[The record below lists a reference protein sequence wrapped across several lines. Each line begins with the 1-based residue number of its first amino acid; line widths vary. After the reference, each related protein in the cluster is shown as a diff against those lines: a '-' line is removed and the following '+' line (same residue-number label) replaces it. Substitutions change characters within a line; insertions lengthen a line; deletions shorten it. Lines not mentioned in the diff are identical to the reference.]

1 MKMRILTSIFFLYIG
16 SAYLFAQEASTPSVK
31 SAYTAGYWQQEVNY
45 TMNVVVDAPAH
56 QFTGEQR
63 IVYTNNSPDVID
75 RVFYHLYFNAFQPGS
90 MMDVRSRSLPDPDRR
105 VMDRIS
111 KLNKNEIGFH
121 EIKKIEQDGK
131 SLKHHTQGT
140 VLEVELSHP
149 LLPNESTDFYLE
161 YFSQVPVQIRRSG
174 RNNKEG
180 IDYSMAQ
187 WFPKIAE
194 YDENGWHANPYIAR
208 EFYAPWGDFDVSISI
223 NKDYI
228 VAATGILE
236 SKKKEKN
243 KNTWNF
249 KARDVHDFV
258 WAADPDYVH
267 DILKVDSED
276 LELHFYYQKTND
288 EMVSNWKRLQDDTAD
303 AFRYI
308 NKKFGKYPYTKY
320 SVIQGGDG
328 GMEYPMATLIT
339 GERSYPSLLSV
350 TIHELIH
357 SWYQML
363 LGTNESYL
371 AWMDEGF
378 TSFAQNITFNNEF
391 NEIYNLNSINPLER
405 SYNRYYTFIKS
416 GLEEPLSTH
425 SDHFSTNQ
433 AYGVGS
439 YTKGAIFLMQ
449 LGYIIGEEKL
459 FKGLRRY
466 YNEWKFKHPDEY
478 DFLRIMEKE
487 SGIELDWYI
496 DYWVKTTHQID
507 YSIDYSFELK
517 EKDQNKISVSINRIG
532 KMPMPIEVEVLYED
546 FSSEN
551 YYIPLSIMRGE
562 KDNSDNK
569 LIILEDWEWVNESYQ
584 FNLDMSDKEI
594 KKIEINPSGEMAD
607 IDKSNNIIEFE

>member
-1 MKMRILTSIFFLYIG
+1 MLNMQMLMFRFFFFLLLVSFNSY
-16 SAYLFAQEASTPSVK
+16 S
-31 SAYTAGYWQQEVNY
+31 YWQQRVEY
-45 TMNVVVDAPAH
+45 KIHIDFDHKSH
-56 QFTGEQR
+56 QFLGEQNLK
-63 IVYTNNSPDVID
+63 YFNNSNDTINKVY
-75 RVFYHLYFNAFQPGS
+75 FHLYFNAFQPGS

-131 SLKHHTQGT
+131 SLKHHIQGT
-140 VLEVELSHP
+140 VLEVELAYP
-149 LLPNESTDFYLE
+149 LMPNKSTNFYLE

-236 SKKKEKN
+236 SKKKEKD
-243 KNTWNF
+243 KNIWNF
-249 KARDVHDFV
+249 KAKDVHDFV

-267 DILKVDSED
+267 DVLKVDSED

-405 SYNRYYTFIKS
+405 SYNRYYSFIKT

-449 LGYIIGEEKL
+449 LGYIIGEDKL

-487 SGIELDWYI
+487 GGIELDWYI
-496 DYWVKTTHQID
+496 DYWIKTTHQID
-507 YSIDYSFELK
+507 YSLELN
-517 EKDQNKISVSINRIG
+517 EKDKNKISVSINRIG
-532 KMPMPIEVEVLYED
+532 KMPMPIEIEVLYED
-546 FSSEN
+546 LPSEN

-569 LIILEDWEWVNESYQ
+569 LIILDDWEWVNESYQ
-584 FNLDMSDKEI
+584 FDLDMSGKKI
-594 KKIEINPSGEMAD
+594 KKIEINPSGELAD
-607 IDKSNNIIEFE
+607 VNKSNNLIEFE

>member
-1 MKMRILTSIFFLYIG
+1 MLMLMYKFFFLLISFIVSFNSY
-16 SAYLFAQEASTPSVK
+16 S
-31 SAYTAGYWQQEVNY
+31 YWQQRVEYKIRIDFDHKN
-45 TMNVVVDAPAH
+45 H
-56 QFTGEQR
+56 QFSGKQNLK
-63 IVYTNNSPDVID
+63 YFNNSNDTINK
-75 RVFYHLYFNAFQPGS
+75 VFFHLYFNAFQPGS

-121 EIKKIEQDGK
+121 EINKIQQDGK
-131 SLKHHTQGT
+131 NLRHHVQGT
-140 VLEVELSHP
+140 ILEVELVDP
-149 LLPNESTDFYLE
+149 LMPDESTDFYLE

-194 YDENGWHANPYIAR
+194 YDRQGWHANPYIAR

-223 NKDYI
+223 NKNYI

-236 SKKKEKN
+236 NKTKEKN
-243 KNTWNF
+243 KNVWNF
-249 KARDVHDFV
+249 KAENVHDFV

-267 DILKVDSED
+267 DILKVDSEN

-308 NKKFGKYPYTKY
+308 NGKFGKYPYTKY

-350 TIHELIH
+350 TIHEALH

-378 TSFAQNITFNNEF
+378 TSFAQNITFINKF
-391 NEIYNLNSINPLER
+391 NEIYNLDFTNPLER
-405 SYNRYYTFIKS
+405 SYNRYYNFIKT

-449 LGYIIGEEKL
+449 LGYIIGEDKL

-466 YNEWKFKHPDEY
+466 YNEWKFKHPNEY

-496 DYWVKTTHQID
+496 DYWVKTTHHID
-507 YSIDYSFELK
+507 YSLETK
-517 EKDQNKISVSINRIG
+517 KKDDGKISLSVNRIG
-532 KMPMPIEVEVLYED
+532 KMPMPIEIEVLYED
-546 FSSEN
+546 LSTDI

-562 KDNSDNK
+562 KDNSNNK
-569 LIILEDWEWVNESYQ
+569 FILLEDWEWVNESYQ
-584 FNLDMSDKEI
+584 IDLDDSDKKI
-594 KKIEINPSGEMAD
+594 KKIEINPSGKLAD
-607 IDKSNNIIEFE
+607 VDKTNNIIVF

>member
-1 MKMRILTSIFFLYIG
+1 MLMLMYKFFSLLISFIVSFNSY
-16 SAYLFAQEASTPSVK
+16 S
-31 SAYTAGYWQQEVNY
+31 YWQQRVEYKIRIDFDHKN
-45 TMNVVVDAPAH
+45 H
-56 QFTGEQR
+56 QFLGKQNLK
-63 IVYTNNSPDVID
+63 YFNNSNDTINK
-75 RVFYHLYFNAFQPGS
+75 VFFHLYFNAFQPGS

-121 EIKKIEQDGK
+121 EINKIQQDGK
-131 SLKHHTQGT
+131 NLRHNVQGT
-140 VLEVELSHP
+140 ILEVELVDP
-149 LLPNESTDFYLE
+149 LMPDESTDFYLE

-194 YDENGWHANPYIAR
+194 YDRQGWHANPYIAR

-223 NKDYI
+223 NKNYI

-236 SKKKEKN
+236 NKTKEKN
-243 KNTWNF
+243 KNVWNF
-249 KARDVHDFV
+249 KAKNVHDFV

-267 DILKVDSED
+267 DILKVDSEN

-308 NKKFGKYPYTKY
+308 NGKFGKYPYTKY

-350 TIHELIH
+350 TIHEALH

-378 TSFAQNITFNNEF
+378 TSFAQNITFINKF
-391 NEIYNLNSINPLER
+391 NEIYNLDFTNPLER
-405 SYNRYYTFIKS
+405 SYNRYYNFIKT

-449 LGYIIGEEKL
+449 LGYIIGEDKL

-466 YNEWKFKHPDEY
+466 YNEWKFKHPNEY

-496 DYWVKTTHQID
+496 DYWVKTTHHID
-507 YSIDYSFELK
+507 YSLETK
-517 EKDQNKISVSINRIG
+517 KKDDGKISLSVNRIG
-532 KMPMPIEVEVLYED
+532 KIPMPIEIEVLYED
-546 FSSEN
+546 LSTDL

-562 KDNSDNK
+562 KDNSNNK
-569 LIILEDWEWVNESYQ
+569 FIFLEDWEWVNESYQ
-584 FNLDMSDKEI
+584 IDLDDSDKKI
-594 KKIEINPSGEMAD
+594 KKIEINPSGKLAD
-607 IDKSNNIIEFE
+607 VDKTNNIIVF

>member
-1 MKMRILTSIFFLYIG
+1 MHEFIKKIIFLFFLL
-16 SAYLFAQEASTPSVK
+16 SFFQSFSNN
-31 SAYTAGYWQQEVNY
+31 YWQQRVEYKINI
-45 TMNVVVDAPAH
+45 NFDHENH
-56 QFTGEQR
+56 QFLGDQNL
-63 IVYTNNSPDVID
+63 IYYNNSEDTITK
-75 RVFYHLYFNAFQPGS
+75 VFFHLYFNAFQPGS

-111 KLNKNEIGFH
+111 KLNEDEIGFH
-121 EIKKIEQDGK
+121 EIKKIQQNGK
-131 SLKHHTQGT
+131 DLKYHEQGT
-140 VLEVELSHP
+140 ILEVELIDP
-149 LLPNESTDFYLE
+149 LLPDESTEFYME

-223 NKDYI
+223 NNDYI

-243 KNTWNF
+243 KNIWNF
-249 KARDVHDFV
+249 KASDVHDFV

-267 DILKVDSED
+267 DILKVDSEN
-276 LELHFYYQKTND
+276 LELHFYYLETNED
-288 EMVSNWKRLQDDTAD
+288 MVKNWKRLQDDASK
-303 AFRYI
+303 AFKFM
-308 NKKFGKYPYTKY
+308 NKIFGKYPYTKY
-320 SVIQGGDG
+320 SIIQGGDG

-350 TIHELIH
+350 TIHEALH

-363 LGTNESYL
+363 IGTNESYL

-378 TSFAQNITFNNEF
+378 TSFAQNITQIYLFND
-391 NEIYNLNSINPLER
+391 IYKLDLVNPLRR
-405 SYNRYYTFIKS
+405 SYERYYNFIKS

-439 YTKGAIFLMQ
+439 YTKGAMFLMQ
-449 LGYIIGEEKL
+449 LGYIIGEDIL
-459 FKGLRRY
+459 FKGLKRY

-478 DFLRIMEKE
+478 DFIRIMEKE
-487 SGIELDWYI
+487 SRMELDWYI
-496 DYWVKTTHQID
+496 DYWIKTTHTID
-507 YSIDYSFELK
+507 YSLEIK
-517 EKDQNKISVSINRIG
+517 EENENEILVSVNRLG
-532 KMPMPIEVEVLYED
+532 KMPMPIEIEVMYED
-546 FSSEN
+546 SSKKKF
-551 YYIPLSIMRGE
+551 YIPLSIMRGE
-562 KDNSDNK
+562 KIYDSSK
-569 LIILEDWEWVNESYQ
+569 EEYILLDDWEWVNNTYEIN
-584 FNLDMSDKEI
+584 FNIRNKKI
-594 KKIEINPSGEMAD
+594 IKIEINPSGKMAD
-607 IDKSNNIIEFE
+607 IDQSNNKIELD

>member
-1 MKMRILTSIFFLYIG
+1 MLMFKFFFFLFLVSFNSY
-16 SAYLFAQEASTPSVK
+16 S
-31 SAYTAGYWQQEVNY
+31 YWQQRVEYKIIIDFDHKN
-45 TMNVVVDAPAH
+45 H
-56 QFTGEQR
+56 QFLGEQNLK
-63 IVYTNNSPDVID
+63 YFNNSKDTINKVY
-75 RVFYHLYFNAFQPGS
+75 FHLYFNAFQPGS

-140 VLEVELSHP
+140 VLEVELAYP
-149 LLPNESTDFYLE
+149 LMPNESTDFYLE

-449 LGYIIGEEKL
+449 LGYIIGENKL

-487 SGIELDWYI
+487 GGIELDWYI

-507 YSIDYSFELK
+507 YSLELNK
-517 EKDQNKISVSINRIG
+517 KDQNKISVSINRIG

>member
-1 MKMRILTSIFFLYIG
+1 MLMLMYKFFFLLISFIVSFNSY
-16 SAYLFAQEASTPSVK
+16 S
-31 SAYTAGYWQQEVNY
+31 YWQQRVEYKIRIDFDHKN
-45 TMNVVVDAPAH
+45 H
-56 QFTGEQR
+56 QFSGKQNLK
-63 IVYTNNSPDVID
+63 YFNNSNDTINK
-75 RVFYHLYFNAFQPGS
+75 VFFHLYFNAFQPGS

-121 EIKKIEQDGK
+121 EINKIQQDGK
-131 SLKHHTQGT
+131 NLRHHVQGT
-140 VLEVELSHP
+140 ILEVELVDP
-149 LLPNESTDFYLE
+149 LIPNESTEFYLE

-194 YDENGWHANPYIAR
+194 YDRQGWHANPYIAR

-223 NKDYI
+223 NKNYI

-236 SKKKEKN
+236 NKTKEKN
-243 KNTWNF
+243 KNVWNF
-249 KARDVHDFV
+249 KAENVHDFV

-267 DILKVDSED
+267 DILKVDSEN

-308 NKKFGKYPYTKY
+308 NGKFGKYPYTKY

-350 TIHELIH
+350 TIHEALH

-378 TSFAQNITFNNEF
+378 TSFAQNITFINKF
-391 NEIYNLNSINPLER
+391 NEIYNLDFTNPLER
-405 SYNRYYTFIKS
+405 SYNRYYNFIKT

-449 LGYIIGEEKL
+449 LGYIIGEDKL

-466 YNEWKFKHPDEY
+466 YNEWKFKHPNEY

-496 DYWVKTTHQID
+496 DYWIKTTHHID
-507 YSIDYSFELK
+507 YSLETK
-517 EKDQNKISVSINRIG
+517 KKDDGKISLSVNRIG
-532 KMPMPIEVEVLYED
+532 KMPMPIEIEVLYED
-546 FSSEN
+546 LSTDI

-562 KDNSDNK
+562 KDNSNNK
-569 LIILEDWEWVNESYQ
+569 FILLEDWEWVNESYQ
-584 FNLDMSDKEI
+584 IDLDDSDKKI
-594 KKIEINPSGEMAD
+594 KKIEINPSGKLAD
-607 IDKSNNIIEFE
+607 VNKSNNIIEF

>member
-1 MKMRILTSIFFLYIG
+1 MLMLMYKFFFLLISFIVSFNSY
-16 SAYLFAQEASTPSVK
+16 S
-31 SAYTAGYWQQEVNY
+31 YWQQRVEYKIIIDFDHKN
-45 TMNVVVDAPAH
+45 H
-56 QFTGEQR
+56 QFSGKQNLK
-63 IVYTNNSPDVID
+63 YFNNSNDTINK
-75 RVFYHLYFNAFQPGS
+75 VFFHLYFNAFQPGS

-121 EIKKIEQDGK
+121 EINKIQQDGK
-131 SLKHHTQGT
+131 NLRHHVQGT
-140 VLEVELSHP
+140 ILEVELVDP
-149 LLPNESTDFYLE
+149 LIPNESTEFYLE

-194 YDENGWHANPYIAR
+194 YDRQGWHANPYIAR

-223 NKDYI
+223 NKNYI

-236 SKKKEKN
+236 NKTKEKN
-243 KNTWNF
+243 KNVWNF
-249 KARDVHDFV
+249 KAENVHDFV

-267 DILKVDSED
+267 DILKVDSEN

-308 NKKFGKYPYTKY
+308 NGKFGKYPYTKY

-350 TIHELIH
+350 TIHEALH

-378 TSFAQNITFNNEF
+378 TSFAQNITFINKF
-391 NEIYNLNSINPLER
+391 NEIYNLDFTNPLER
-405 SYNRYYTFIKS
+405 SYNRYYNFIKT

-449 LGYIIGEEKL
+449 LGYIIGEDKL

-466 YNEWKFKHPDEY
+466 YNEWKFKHPNEY

-496 DYWVKTTHQID
+496 DYWIKTTHHID
-507 YSIDYSFELK
+507 YSLETK
-517 EKDQNKISVSINRIG
+517 KKDDGKISLSVNRIG
-532 KMPMPIEVEVLYED
+532 KMPMPIEIEVLYED
-546 FSSEN
+546 LSTDI

-562 KDNSDNK
+562 KDNSNNK
-569 LIILEDWEWVNESYQ
+569 FILLEDWEWVNESYQ
-584 FNLDMSDKEI
+584 IDLDDSDKKI
-594 KKIEINPSGEMAD
+594 KKIEINPSGKLAD
-607 IDKSNNIIEFE
+607 VNKSNNIIEF

>member
-1 MKMRILTSIFFLYIG
+1 MLMLMYKFFFLLISFIVSFNSY
-16 SAYLFAQEASTPSVK
+16 S
-31 SAYTAGYWQQEVNY
+31 YWQQRVEYKIRIDFDHKN
-45 TMNVVVDAPAH
+45 H
-56 QFTGEQR
+56 QFLGKQNLK
-63 IVYTNNSPDVID
+63 YFNNSNDTINK
-75 RVFYHLYFNAFQPGS
+75 VFFHLYFNAFQPGS

-121 EIKKIEQDGK
+121 EVNKIQQDGK
-131 SLKHHTQGT
+131 NLRHNVQGT
-140 VLEVELSHP
+140 ILEVELVDP
-149 LLPNESTDFYLE
+149 LMPDESTDFYLE

-194 YDENGWHANPYIAR
+194 YDRQGWHANPYIAR

-223 NKDYI
+223 NKNYI

-236 SKKKEKN
+236 NKTKEKN
-243 KNTWNF
+243 KNVWNF
-249 KARDVHDFV
+249 KAKNVHDFV

-267 DILKVDSED
+267 DILKVDSEN

-308 NKKFGKYPYTKY
+308 NGKFGKYPYRKY

-350 TIHELIH
+350 TIHEALH

-378 TSFAQNITFNNEF
+378 TSFAQNITFINKF
-391 NEIYNLNSINPLER
+391 NEIYNLDFTNPLER
-405 SYNRYYTFIKS
+405 SYNRYYNFIKT

-449 LGYIIGEEKL
+449 LGYIIGEDKF

-466 YNEWKFKHPDEY
+466 YNEWKFKHPNEY

-496 DYWVKTTHQID
+496 DYWIKTTHHID
-507 YSIDYSFELK
+507 YSLETK
-517 EKDQNKISVSINRIG
+517 KKDDGKISLSVNRIG
-532 KMPMPIEVEVLYED
+532 KMPMPIEIEVLYED
-546 FSSEN
+546 LSTDL

-562 KDNSDNK
+562 KDNSNNK
-569 LIILEDWEWVNESYQ
+569 FIFLEDWEWVNESYQ
-584 FNLDMSDKEI
+584 IDLDDSDKKI
-594 KKIEINPSGEMAD
+594 KKIEINPSGKLAD
-607 IDKSNNIIEFE
+607 VDKTNNIIVF

>member
-1 MKMRILTSIFFLYIG
+1 MQMLMFRFFFFFFLLLVSFNSY
-16 SAYLFAQEASTPSVK
+16 S
-31 SAYTAGYWQQEVNY
+31 YWQQRVEY
-45 TMNVVVDAPAH
+45 KIHIDFDHKSH
-56 QFTGEQR
+56 QFLGEQNLK
-63 IVYTNNSPDVID
+63 YFNNSNDTINKVY
-75 RVFYHLYFNAFQPGS
+75 FHLYFNAFQPGS

-131 SLKHHTQGT
+131 SLKNHIQGT
-140 VLEVELSHP
+140 VLEVELAYP
-149 LLPNESTDFYLE
+149 LMPNKSTNFYLE

-236 SKKKEKN
+236 SKKKEKD
-243 KNTWNF
+243 KNIWNF
-249 KARDVHDFV
+249 KAKDVHDFV

-267 DILKVDSED
+267 DVLKVDSED

-405 SYNRYYTFIKS
+405 SYNRYYSFIKT

-449 LGYIIGEEKL
+449 LGYIIGEDKL

-487 SGIELDWYI
+487 GGIELDWYI
-496 DYWVKTTHQID
+496 DYWIKTTHQID
-507 YSIDYSFELK
+507 YSLELN
-517 EKDQNKISVSINRIG
+517 EKDKNKISVSINRIG
-532 KMPMPIEVEVLYED
+532 KMPMPIEIEVLYED
-546 FSSEN
+546 LPSEN

-569 LIILEDWEWVNESYQ
+569 LIILDDWEWVNESYQ
-584 FNLDMSDKEI
+584 FDLDMSGKKI
-594 KKIEINPSGEMAD
+594 KKIEINPSGELAD
-607 IDKSNNIIEFE
+607 VNKSNNLIEFE